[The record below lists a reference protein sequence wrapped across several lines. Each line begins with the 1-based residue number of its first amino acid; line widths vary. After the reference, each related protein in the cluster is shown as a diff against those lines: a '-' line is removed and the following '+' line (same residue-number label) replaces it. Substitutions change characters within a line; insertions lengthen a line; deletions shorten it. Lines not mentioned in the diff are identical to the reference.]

1 MNVPVETVLEYDIR
15 KKRYITLYFKGY
27 TGMRIRHFFHGSGS
41 GSAEKNSGSVS
52 GSNLKSK

>member
-27 TGMRIRHFFHGSGS
+27 TGMRIRHFFPRIRIRLSWRNFPDPIPDP
-41 GSAEKNSGSVS
+41 A
-52 GSNLKSK
+52 